1 MYNKVRGETM
11 HKVYQR
17 MEQLADHVAS
27 IKEVRCLLGLGS
39 ISSKDRLDEYS
50 DIDFFLI
57 VENGYKKRFMD
68 HLDWLEA
75 EPLVYTF
82 QNTKDGYKAMY
93 HDGIFAE
100 FAIFDE
106 EEIKT
111 ARFTGGK
118 VFYQKDDFDLDLI
131 KPKFE
136 PKHREVNVNFNV
148 NEALTNL
155 YIGLLRN
162 LRGEKSS
169 AMSFIQSYAYGLA
182 IELFPTVFEEVKL
195 EVDPYVFERRIE
207 KRFPDQKE
215 LLKSMRLGIEHN
227 QLSAKNILY
236 FLNKYFEVDDH
247 MYKQIHNLISE

>member
-1 MYNKVRGETM
+1 MNKVLN
-11 HKVYQR
+11 R
-17 MEQLADHVAS
+17 MEQLAAHVAK

-39 ISSKDRLDEYS
+39 ISSHDRLDNFS

-57 VENGYKKRFMD
+57 VETGHKKRFMD
-68 HLDWLEA
+68 KLDWLEVK
-75 EPLVYTF
+75 PLVYTF

-136 PKHREVNVNFNV
+136 PKHREVDVNFNV

-155 YIGLLRN
+155 YIGLLRD

-169 AMSFIQSYAYGLA
+169 AMSFIQSYAYGLS
-182 IELFPTVFEEVKL
+182 IELFPKVFDEETL

-207 KRFPDQKE
+207 ARFPNQKE
-215 LLKSMRLGIEHN
+215 LLKSMRLGINHN

-236 FLNKYFEVDDH
+236 FLNNHFEINKDF
-247 MYKQIHNLISE
+247 YNQILKMIKV

>member
-1 MYNKVRGETM
+1 MNKVLN
-11 HKVYQR
+11 R
-17 MEQLADHVAS
+17 MEQLADHVAN

-39 ISSKDRLDEYS
+39 ISSHDRLDDFS

-57 VENGYKKRFMD
+57 VENGHKKRFMD
-68 HLDWLEA
+68 KLDWLEVK
-75 EPLVYTF
+75 PLVYTF

-106 EEIKT
+106 EEMKT

-136 PKHREVNVNFNV
+136 PKHREVDVNFNV

-155 YIGLLRN
+155 YIGLLRD

-169 AMSFIQSYAYGLA
+169 AMSFIQSYAYGLSV
-182 IELFPTVFEEVKL
+182 ELFPKVFDEETL

-207 KRFPDQKE
+207 ARFPNQKE
-215 LLKSMRLGIEHN
+215 LLKSMRLGINHN

-236 FLNKYFEVDDH
+236 FLSEHFEVNKDF
-247 MYKQIHNLISE
+247 YNQIHSLIKV